1 MEDYAAKMALKPDAA
16 LREYVVGHAQYR
28 EAAVL
33 AALDELRRRG
43 QPAPEDATLRPTLE
57 VAVQQQQVD
66 ETKAAREANP
76 DTTEEDL
83 PVLYSPAS
91 IVVISAVV
99 SVIAGAVLLAI
110 NMYRLKRGN
119 AILGLVSFVL
129 VYLIG
134 EALVLRLL
142 LAQHLFTPMMAF
154 LLDLPLILAYIWWF
168 WPRYVGTFQF
178 QPRNWLLPL
187 GICLLLKFGAA
198 YLVMLNPTV
207 AKMMKQQVEQMR
219 QQ

>member
-57 VAVQQQQVD
+57 VAVQQQTEV
-66 ETKAAREANP
+66 TKAASEATA
-76 DTTEEDL
+76 TTAEEDL
-83 PVLYSPAS
+83 PPLYSPAS

-99 SVIAGAVLLAI
+99 SVLAGALLLAI
-110 NMYRLKRGN
+110 NMYRLKRGS

-142 LAQHLFTPMMAF
+142 LAQHLFTPIAAF

-168 WPRYVGTFQF
+168 WPRYVGTYQF

-187 GICLLLKFGAA
+187 GVCLLLKFGAA
-198 YLVMLNPTV
+198 YLIMLNPTF
-207 AKMMKQQVEQMR
+207 AQMMKQQVEQMQR
-219 QQ
+219 Q

>member
-1 MEDYAAKMALKPDAA
+1 
-16 LREYVVGHAQYR
+16 
-28 EAAVL
+28 VL

-57 VAVQQQQVD
+57 VAVQQQAVA
-66 ETKAAREANP
+66 TKEARAATAEP
-76 DTTEEDL
+76 TEEDI
-83 PVLYSPAS
+83 PPLYSPAS

-99 SVIAGAVLLAI
+99 SVVAGAVLLAI
-110 NMYRLKRGN
+110 NLYRLKRGN

-134 EALVLRLL
+134 EAFVLRLL
-142 LAQHLFTPMMAF
+142 LAQHLFTPIAAF
-154 LLDLPLILAYIWWF
+154 LLDLPLILAYVWWF
-168 WPRYVGTFQF
+168 WPRYVGTTQF

-198 YLVMLNPTV
+198 YLLMLNPTV
-207 AKMMKQQVEQMR
+207 AQMMKQQVQQM
-219 QQ
+219 QQQ

>member
-57 VAVQQQQVD
+57 VAVQQQVD
-66 ETKAAREANP
+66 ETKAIREAAD

-119 AILGLVSFVL
+119 AILGLVAFVL

-142 LAQHLFTPMMAF
+142 LAQHLFTPMVAF

-207 AKMMKQQVEQMR
+207 AKMMKQQVEQM
-219 QQ
+219 QQQ